1 MPHTFTAADRRSLI
15 KLASTLPAGSVERRV
30 LLAEVSA
37 DALAEGFGLEGLTE
51 EQRLKIEERN
61 KKTTGRKWNPRE
73 DADLIRRALKGD
85 ISEDERE
92 LLLYS
97 PYYFNLA
104 RPGQRVGAHL
114 NLGDKFKYHGL
125 RSFVLKGKGLSGK
138 TIGHVP
144 RGLILDAKF
153 NVQASGQKKVERAG
167 EGGGGKTVHAGAIGR
182 WGGERAS
189 KKGIRI
195 KYEPWHMRWFMRE
208 NPETGE
214 WDIPVLGAKKVYL
227 LPLGRSGQ
235 VWAEGVEDMPEP
247 RASKY
252 RRASKQ
258 ARRSLVRLAST
269 LPTGSNERLAIL
281 SCLKGVE

>member
-1 MPHTFTAADRRSLI
+1 MPRTLTASERRSLI
-15 KLASTLPAGSVERRV
+15 KLASTLPVGSVERRV
-30 LLAEVSA
+30 LLAELSA
-37 DALAEGFGLEGLTE
+37 DALAEGFGLDGLTE

-61 KKTTGRKWNPRE
+61 KKTKGRKWNPRE

-85 ISEDERE
+85 ISEDERKI
-92 LLLYS
+92 LLYS

-125 RSFVLKGKGLSGK
+125 RSFVLKGKGLSGD

-144 RGLILDAKF
+144 RGQILDAKF
-153 NVQASGQKKVERAG
+153 NVQASGQKKVEDA
-167 EGGGGKTVHAGAIGR
+167 GGGNKTVHAGVIGR

-189 KKGIRI
+189 KKGIQIRYNP
-195 KYEPWHMRWFMRE
+195 KYMRWFMRE

-227 LPLGRSGQ
+227 LPIGKFGE

-258 ARRSLVRLAST
+258 ARRSLVRLASA
-269 LPTGSNERLAIL
+269 LPTGSSERRAIL
-281 SCLKGVE
+281 SCLNDAE

>member
-1 MPHTFTAADRRSLI
+1 MSRALTASYRKALI
-15 KLASTLPAGSVERRV
+15 RLASTLPAGSADRRV

-37 DALAEGFGLEGLTE
+37 DALAEGFGIEGLTE
-51 EQRLKIEERN
+51 EQRRNIEERN
-61 KKTTGRKWNPRE
+61 KKTTGRKWDPRE
-73 DADLIRRALKGD
+73 DADLVRRALRGD
-85 ISEDERE
+85 ISEDERKI
-92 LLLYS
+92 LLRS

-114 NLGDKFKYHGL
+114 NLGDKFKLHGL
-125 RSFVLKGKGLSGK
+125 RSFVLKGKGLGGD

-144 RGLILDAKF
+144 RGLILDARF
-153 NVQASGQKKVERAG
+153 NVQASGQKKVEEAG
-167 EGGGGKTVHAGAIGR
+167 GKNKTVHAGVLGR

-235 VWAEGVEDMPEP
+235 VWADGVEDMPEP
-247 RASKY
+247 QASQY

-258 ARRSLVRLAST
+258 ARRSLVRLASA
-269 LPTGSNERLAIL
+269 LPTGSIERRAIL
-281 SCLKGVE
+281 SCLNDQE

>member
-1 MPHTFTAADRRSLI
+1 MSRVLTASYRKALI
-15 KLASTLPAGSVERRV
+15 RLASTLPAGSADRRV

-37 DALAEGFGLEGLTE
+37 DALAEGFDVDGLTE
-51 EQRLKIEERN
+51 EQRINIEERN
-61 KKTTGRKWNPRE
+61 QKTKGRKWNTRE
-73 DADLIRRALKGD
+73 DADLIRRAPKGD
-85 ISEDERE
+85 ITEDERQ
-92 LLLYS
+92 LLLRS
-97 PYYFNLA
+97 PYFFNLA

-114 NLGDKFKYHGL
+114 NLGDKSTLFNLK
-125 RSFVLKGKGLSGK
+125 SFVLKGKGLGGN

-153 NVQASGQKKVERAG
+153 NVQASGQQRVERAG
-167 EGGGGKTVHAGAIGR
+167 GKDKTVHAGVIGR

-189 KKGIRI
+189 RKGIQIRYNP
-195 KYEPWHMRWFMRE
+195 KYMRWFMRE

-214 WDIPVLGAKKVYL
+214 WDIPVLSAEKVNL
-227 LPLGRSGQ
+227 LPIGKYGE

-269 LPTGSNERLAIL
+269 LPTGSNERRAIL
-281 SCLKGVE
+281 SCLTE